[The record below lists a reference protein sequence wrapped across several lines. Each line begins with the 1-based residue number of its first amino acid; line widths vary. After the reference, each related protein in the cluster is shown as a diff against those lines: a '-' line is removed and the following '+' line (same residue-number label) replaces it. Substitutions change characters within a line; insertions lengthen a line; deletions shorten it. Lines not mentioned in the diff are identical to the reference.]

1 MSTTESIVLLR
12 RRSFGEVVGDTFA
25 FIRLNLAV
33 ILKVHFL
40 LSLPIIIVT
49 AAIFVLLFRDHFS
62 LIRTLS
68 SGVFVDSIAFRD
80 DMSNFAVSRL
90 FSMFAMMPVSV
101 NTFLIIDRYS
111 KSATGKVTFEEV
123 TALAW
128 RKYLPVMIAKLL
140 IAPIIFFTGMFLI
153 LPGIAFFTLF
163 MCVEL
168 LIIQHNFGIF
178 KAIGRSAGIMSR
190 FFWMPFLFNLVFLGV
205 YLLFVGLMQ
214 LPVMVLE
221 EVTNLTTGRIDPDS
235 FWSIAAMSLRTF
247 NTILGYITY
256 TIPTVGMGVMYF
268 SLREKASQASIMDRI
283 RSIGMEKTKKNE
295 HKTQHKARTN

>member
-1 MSTTESIVLLR
+1 
-12 RRSFGEVVGDTFA
+12 
-25 FIRLNLAV
+25 
-33 ILKVHFL
+33 
-40 LSLPIIIVT
+40 
-49 AAIFVLLFRDHFS
+49 
-62 LIRTLS
+62 
-68 SGVFVDSIAFRD
+68 
-80 DMSNFAVSRL
+80 
-90 FSMFAMMPVSV
+90 
-101 NTFLIIDRYS
+101 
-111 KSATGKVTFEEV
+111 
-123 TALAW
+123 
-128 RKYLPVMIAKLL
+128 
-140 IAPIIFFTGMFLI
+140 
-153 LPGIAFFTLF
+153 

-256 TIPTVGMGVMYF
+256 TIPSVGMGVMYF

-295 HKTQHKARTN
+295 FSLGDEQY